1 MTNTRTEQRPAS
13 AEPIVEA
20 FQIRDTI
27 KEHGDTYE
35 HLVALI
41 DDANIE
47 GVSGNICRGAE
58 KGRTPKKRKK
68 RKPRI
73 DLPRIIPSISQ
84 ISRWQG
90 VDGFVDRAWPKSD
103 DPDPWKHVER
113 VGLAGMNPVY
123 VLGEHG
129 EEVDDHA
136 IKVTLDCLRD
146 KPKDVMLFAHDG
158 GYADLISALAG
169 DAKRR
174 VFVAGFKEKLS
185 RRYHDLEQLGLIR
198 TLDLEYDLRLS
209 NTPFPRPDAR
219 VIPRDE
225 FDPERL
231 LAAAP
236 SN

>member
-1 MTNTRTEQRPAS
+1 MATTRTEQRPAS

-27 KEHGDTYE
+27 KENGDNYE

-47 GVSGNICRGAE
+47 GVSGNICRRAE
-58 KGRTPKKRKK
+58 KGRKPKKRKR

-73 DLPRIIPSISQ
+73 DLLRILSSISQ

-90 VDGFVDRAWPKSD
+90 IDGFVYRAWPTSD
-103 DPDPWKHVER
+103 DPDRWKHVER

-123 VLGEHG
+123 VLGEPG
-129 EEVDDHA
+129 EEADDQV
-136 IKVTLDCLRD
+136 IKATLDCLRD

-158 GYADLISALAG
+158 GYADLIRALAG
-169 DAKRR
+169 DSRRR
-174 VFVAGFKEKLS
+174 VFVAGFKERLS
-185 RRYHDLEQLGLIR
+185 RHYHDLEKRGFIR
-198 TLDLEYDLRLS
+198 TLDLEHDLRLS

-219 VIPRDE
+219 VIPWDE
-225 FDPERL
+225 FDAERL

-236 SN
+236 SD